1 MGGFGAHSCRGRI
14 VVAVAGKFNERLQ
27 RMMVGR
33 NGPDEFARLFIWIA
47 LVLLVVSLF
56 IGDGTARAVFSG
68 AMIGCLVYC
77 YVRMFS
83 RNIAA
88 RSRENRAYVNFR
100 MRACEPFSK
109 ILARIRDQRTYG
121 KDYRFYRCERCGQ
134 RLRVPKGKGSVKVT
148 CPKCGTSFKAKS

>member
-1 MGGFGAHSCRGRI
+1 M
-14 VVAVAGKFNERLQ
+14 VAVAGKFSERLQ

-47 LVLLVVSLF
+47 FILLIISF
-56 IGDGTARAVFSG
+56 FMGDGTVRAVFSA

-83 RNIAA
+83 KNIAA
-88 RSRENRAYVNFR
+88 RSRENHAYVRLR
-100 MRACEPFSK
+100 MRVTEPFSK
-109 ILARIRDQRTYG
+109 LLVRIRDQRTYG
-121 KDYRFYRCERCGQ
+121 KEYRFYRCERCGQ

-148 CPKCGTSFKAKS
+148 CPKCGTSFKTKS